1 MATAS
6 RASNN
11 ITRNE
16 ISPSRETESGM
27 TGSRSSAPDARTSPC
42 CVSMPEVMRSS
53 PMREENEAHH
63 EHRHEEIIL
72 SDHDALLLL
81 FPVTKDSVPLCAGE

>member
-6 RASNN
+6 RGSNN
-11 ITRNE
+11 ITGNE
-16 ISPSRETESGM
+16 ISPHRETKSGI
-27 TGSRSSAPDARTSPC
+27 TGSRSSALDARTSPC
-42 CVSMPEVMRSS
+42 CVSMPEVIRSS
-53 PMREENEAHH
+53 PMREENEAQH

-81 FPVTKDSVPLCAGE
+81 FPLTNNTMPLSARK

>member
-6 RASNN
+6 RGSNN
-11 ITRNE
+11 ITGNE
-16 ISPSRETESGM
+16 ISPYREIGSGIS
-27 TGSRSSAPDARTSPC
+27 GSRSSAPDVRTSPC

-53 PMREENEAHH
+53 PMREENEAQH
-63 EHRHEEIIL
+63 EHRHEEKIL

-81 FPVTKDSVPLCAGE
+81 FRLTKNTMPLSARK